1 VSLNRP
7 RRLFRGLQDSSLG
20 HSPFGRTLLAGIFG
34 TFLGAIVVL
43 TGLPSDLFGRVPAAS
58 GSVSAAAAEVAVVD
72 GDTLRLRDT
81 IIHLQ
86 GVQAPPRGRSCSR
99 ADGAVFDCGA
109 AAVAALASLVRG
121 HTVVCHIINRDGA
134 GFIQAMCDAGE
145 TDLNRHLVA
154 DGWARARADVPAFSD
169 EEARARSEQR
179 GLWRGGVS
187 F

>member
-1 VSLNRP
+1 MSLNRP
-7 RRLFRGLQDSSLG
+7 RRLFRDLQDSSLG
-20 HSPFGRTLLAGIFG
+20 HSSVGRTLLAGVLG

-43 TGLPSDLFGRVPAAS
+43 TGLPSDLFGRVPTPS
-58 GSVSAAAAEVAVVD
+58 GSLSAEASEVAVVD

-81 IIHLQ
+81 IIRLQ
-86 GVQAPPRGRSCSR
+86 GVQAPPRGHNCSH
-99 ADGAVFDCGA
+99 ADGTAFDCGA
-109 AAVAALASLVRG
+109 AAVAALAGLVRG
-121 HTVVCHIINRDGA
+121 RSVTCHITSRDSS

-145 TDLNRHLVA
+145 IDLNRHLVA

-169 EEARARSEQR
+169 EETRARSEQR